1 MTNKLSDDQE
11 NPFDNI
17 LIYIAHYVKSY
28 FKLLNLT
35 ANDITTL
42 SLIFGIIA
50 VVMLYKNN
58 YILTCIFYLIS
69 YFFDILDGIYAREYN
84 MVSEFGD
91 YYDHIKDV
99 SVNILYFSVL
109 FYKFEK
115 PKNFKP
121 LLVLV
126 ISLSFLLMSMNLG
139 CQEKIYHKDDD
150 KKDSLSSLKHLCFK
164 NPEVMIKYT
173 RFFGCGTFI
182 IITIIT
188 TLICRHYNYVKQ

>member
-1 MTNKLSDDQE
+1 MTNKLNNYQE

-17 LIYIAHYVKSY
+17 LIYIAQNVKSY
-28 FKLLNLT
+28 FKILNLT

-58 YILTCIFYLIS
+58 YILACVFFLIS
-69 YFFDILDGIYAREYN
+69 YFFDVLDGIYAREYN

-91 YYDHIKDV
+91 YYDHIKDFLV
-99 SVNILYFSVL
+99 IILYFSIL
-109 FYKFEK
+109 YCKFEK
-115 PKNFKP
+115 PDNFRP
-121 LLVLV
+121 LAVLVL
-126 ISLSFLLMSMNLG
+126 SLSFLLMSMNLG
-139 CQEKIYHKDDD
+139 CQEKIYHKDDY

-164 NPEVMIKYT
+164 DPEVMIKYT

-188 TLICRHYNYVKQ
+188 TLICRHYNYVKK